1 MVEFFQTPAQAQNAG
16 YRACF
21 RCEPTQPSSH
31 AKKVEAACR
40 YIESRMETTI
50 RLSDVAAHVE
60 MSPFYFQRLF
70 KRTLGISPREYQ
82 QALRAK
88 KFKSALHSEARI
100 TDAVYEAGYS
110 SSSRA
115 YENVSAQLGMT
126 PSAFRLKGAG
136 TKISYSIFSTELGQ
150 VLIAATDRGLC
161 AVRFGDDDGELQTE
175 LRGEFGAAEL
185 VRDDHRLTTLAEQIR
200 ALLRGG
206 LNPAE
211 IPLDVQGTAFQ
222 QLVWNALRQIPR
234 GQTRSYSEIAVAV
247 GRPGAVR
254 AVAGAC
260 ASNPVAVV
268 VPCHRVVQKNGS
280 LSGYRWGTKR
290 KAALLKTEGAARAHA

>member
-1 MVEFFQTPAQAQNAG
+1 MQLMIVDLKQQWAQVLARDASADGQFVYAVRSTGVFCRPSCPSRRPRREMVEFFQTPAQAQNAG

-50 RLSDVAAHVE
+50 RLNDLAAHVE

-88 KFKSALHSEARI
+88 KFKSALQSEARI

-136 TKISYSIFSTELGQ
+136 TKINYSIFSTQLGQ

-185 VRDDHRLTTLAEQIR
+185 VRDDHRLTTLA
-200 ALLRGG
+200 
-206 LNPAE
+206 
-211 IPLDVQGTAFQ
+211 
-222 QLVWNALRQIPR
+222 
-234 GQTRSYSEIAVAV
+234 
-247 GRPGAVR
+247 
-254 AVAGAC
+254 
-260 ASNPVAVV
+260 
-268 VPCHRVVQKNGS
+268 
-280 LSGYRWGTKR
+280 
-290 KAALLKTEGAARAHA
+290 